1 MKFINLALQGINM
14 LRKRRN
20 KQSNVTKLNPQS
32 VSIISTKKQ
41 DGAEGNYCYLP
52 NKAGMLFPDCYLY
65 KKNKN
70 DTVII
75 QSCKP
80 KYNGCLK
87 DAK

>member
-1 MKFINLALQGINM
+1 MGLVPPF
-14 LRKRRN
+14 R
-20 KQSNVTKLNPQS
+20 TLN
-32 VSIISTKKQ
+32 IISTKKQ
-41 DGAEGNYCYLP
+41 DGAEGNNYYCYLP
-52 NKAGMLFPDCYLY
+52 NKAGMLFPDCCLH

-75 QSCKP
+75 HSCKH